1 MARLTL
7 EPSSTGGRELLDE
20 VVDAA
25 IHMDP
30 DRVRSAL
37 DSGAERL
44 GVEATIRDVLF
55 PSLREI
61 GTRWK
66 AGTCDIEQEHL
77 ATETFRSWLGR
88 QTAMAPPPFRA
99 GTIVLA
105 CGPKDLHTIGL
116 EAFAAILSRRG
127 WRCRMLGAMTPAPA
141 LLGAVRTLR
150 AVAAVVVSQRSVT
163 RRAAVDSLAA
173 VDAAPGVRALYAGD
187 AFVAASARRGVP
199 GTYLGEDIVQAAE
212 VLESAIGPGVRKPA
226 ASRP

>member
-1 MARLTL
+1 M
-7 EPSSTGGRELLDE
+7 
-20 VVDAA
+20 VDAA
-25 IHMDP
+25 VHLDP
-30 DRVRSAL
+30 DRLRAAL
-37 DSGAERL
+37 DNGADRL
-44 GVEATIRDVLF
+44 GVEITIRDVLF
-55 PSLREI
+55 PAMREI

-66 AGTCDIEQEHL
+66 TGACDIEQEHL
-77 ATETFRSWLGR
+77 ASETVRAWLAR
-88 QTAMAPPPFRA
+88 QIALAPPPFRA

-127 WRCRMLGAMTPAPA
+127 WRCRMLGALTPAPS

-163 RRAAVDSLAA
+163 RRAAVDSLTA
-173 VDAAPGVRALYAGD
+173 VDAVPGVRALYGGD
-187 AFVAASARRGVP
+187 AFVASSARRGVP

-212 VLESAIGPGVRKPA
+212 VLESAITRTVRKPPA